1 MTKYHWLS
9 LTLLSLALG
18 LFGCRKEKVEV
29 RHLAQS
35 IDSMYTI
42 RTDSADV
49 LVSDSGVVKYRLLS
63 PLWLIYDKPDDKRWV
78 FPVGLRLEGFDT
90 LHSPEVFVVAD
101 SAIHF
106 VDRDEWVLVGDVRV
120 HGSGGRRL
128 YTPQLHWLRGER
140 RLFSNDTTYFYTEG
154 RELRGDRFSARDDLS
169 NYSIYRSRGNFEYD
183 EDGASSSGTSPAS
196 AAPTALRD
204 SAVM

>member
-1 MTKYHWLS
+1 MTKYHWLA
-9 LTLLSLALG
+9 LVLLLLPLG
-18 LFGCRKEKVEV
+18 FFGCRRKKVEV
-29 RHLAQS
+29 RHLAQN
-35 IDSMYTI
+35 IDSMYSI

-90 LHSPEVFVVAD
+90 LHSPEVFVEAD

-106 VDRDEWVLVGDVRV
+106 IDEDEWILVGNVRV
-120 HGSGGRRL
+120 HGSDGRRL

-154 RELRGDRFSARDDLS
+154 RELRGDRFTARDDLS
-169 NYSIYRSRGNFEYD
+169 NYSIYQSRGNFEY
-183 EDGASSSGTSPAS
+183 EEQATSTSATGPAPS
-196 AAPTALRD
+196 NPAPD
-204 SAVM
+204 STLK